1 MTGAT
6 KHPKPVEATSMRATD
21 PEVTD
26 AAWESVSQ
34 FIPRHVDNHPKGGH
48 RPRIDDR
55 TCFEVIHVR
64 LVTGCSWVDAEAFC
78 GWKVS
83 DTTVR
88 DRYNLWVDAG
98 VFKKVAANAVIAYDR
113 IIGLDLSE
121 IAIDGSL
128 HKAPCGGEGTGP
140 SPIDRGKLG
149 HKWSLGTDA
158 VGIPIAWAFDGA
170 NRHDIPLLEPTLVS
184 LRNLDLDVG
193 RLHLDKGYDASTV
206 RALLDTFGLA
216 DVVIDKRRKPGEPK
230 PKRQVAKDGS
240 HTMGLRWPVERT
252 NSWLSNFGQLRRSTD
267 RRAGHRE
274 GQFCLAVLFIIVS
287 KLIDHRDRWCR

>member
-1 MTGAT
+1 
-6 KHPKPVEATSMRATD
+6 MRAFD
-21 PEVTD
+21 PEVID
-26 AAWESVSQ
+26 AAWASIEQ

-55 TCFEVIHVR
+55 TCFNVMHVR
-64 LVTGCSWVDAEAFC
+64 LTTGCSWVDAERIC
-78 GWKVS
+78 GSKVS

-88 DRYNLWVDAG
+88 ERYKQWVNAG
-98 VFKKVAANAVIAYDR
+98 VFKKVAANGVVAYDR
-113 IIGLDLSE
+113 IIGLDMSE

-184 LRNLDLDVG
+184 LRDHNLDLDVG
-193 RLHLDKGYDASTV
+193 RLHLDKGYDANTV
-206 RALLDTFGLA
+206 RALLEKLGSLMSSSTRNANVGNPNPKSRWRRA
-216 DVVIDKRRKPGEPK
+216 DLTPW
-230 PKRQVAKDGS
+230 GS
-240 HTMGLRWPVERT
+240 AGQSNERT
-252 NSWLSNFGQLRRSTD
+252 PGAPILGSSDGRQTD
-267 RRAGHRE
+267 MPDTEKASS
-274 GQFCLAVLFIIVS
+274 A
-287 KLIDHRDRWCR
+287 